1 MKSTLLRYSPG
12 IMRVGYVQMRPR
24 FGEVEAN
31 LRRARELMSSERA
44 DLWVLPE
51 LFNTGYVFTSH
62 DEARAL
68 AEAVPAGDT
77 THELIAMAGELG
89 AHLVAGLAERDGD
102 QLYNAAVAVGPDGML
117 ALYRKVH
124 LFFEEKR
131 WFTAGNTP
139 FPVVPVSGARVGVMI
154 CFDHYFPE
162 SARTLALQG
171 AEIIAHPSNLVMA
184 GIAQR
189 TMVVRAME
197 NRVFTVTANR
207 VGSEERGGR
216 ALRFTGLSQIV
227 APNGELLARSPEE
240 SEEVRVIELD
250 PEESHNKHIN
260 PWNDVLADR
269 RPALYAR

>member
-1 MKSTLLRYSPG
+1 
-12 IMRVGYVQMRPR
+12 MRVGYVQMRPR
-24 FGEVEAN
+24 FGEVGAN
-31 LRRARELMSSERA
+31 LRRVRELIGSERA

-62 DEARAL
+62 DEVRAL
-68 AEAVPAGDT
+68 AEVVPAGDT
-77 THELIAMAGELG
+77 THELITMAGELG
-89 AHLVAGLAERDGD
+89 AHLVAGLAEREGD
-102 QLYNAAVAVGPDGML
+102 QIYNAAVAVGPEGML

-124 LFFEEKR
+124 LFSEEKR
-131 WFTAGNTP
+131 WFTPGDTP
-139 FPVVPVSGARVGVMI
+139 FPVVPVAGARVGVMI

-171 AEIIAHPSNLVMA
+171 AEIIAHPSNLVMP

-207 VGSEERGGR
+207 VGLEERGGR

-227 APNGELLARSPEE
+227 APTGELLACSPEE
-240 SEEVRVIELD
+240 TEDVRVIELD
-250 PEESHNKHIN
+250 PERSHDKHIN

-269 RPALYAR
+269 RPAFYAR